1 MIGVNASV
9 AAGDPEITGGSI
21 CFHSHADA
29 VR

>member
-1 MIGVNASV
+1 VNASV
-9 AAGDPEITGGSI
+9 AAGDPEITGSSI